1 VIQLSGWSDIQS
13 IDEINVGRY
22 FEYDE
27 DALFM
32 FKRWFSFLLHPF
44 VKVIEVGA
52 GSGFFTNK
60 LLELNPRMDL
70 TCLEPDVQFVNY
82 LRAQFGDRVEVVESS
97 VENPQFTPC
106 SYDVAFSHIVIHNL
120 PNALV
125 ALKSMKNTI
134 RDRGYVVA
142 IEPHPGSRTHYARKE
157 VGDAMDFLSQVKTLR
172 WDQRRTTID
181 YPDGCNPWEYCYP
194 QLFHEVGLVDI
205 HSYGWNSVFT
215 LSDSRFD
222 VNARRNWIHLRKEQ
236 ALAER
241 ERVTNEL
248 LELGK
253 ERTTIEQA
261 YSVIL
266 DYFEELETASDSELN
281 NIHEQHVTPRI
292 ITIGQK

>member
-1 VIQLSGWSDIQS
+1 L
-13 IDEINVGRY
+13 
-22 FEYDE
+22 
-27 DALFM
+27 
-32 FKRWFSFLLHPF
+32 
-44 VKVIEVGA
+44 
-52 GSGFFTNK
+52 
-60 LLELNPRMDL
+60 
-70 TCLEPDVQFVNY
+70 
-82 LRAQFGDRVEVVESS
+82 
-97 VENPQFTPC
+97 
-106 SYDVAFSHIVIHNL
+106 
-120 PNALV
+120 
-125 ALKSMKNTI
+125 
-134 RDRGYVVA
+134 
-142 IEPHPGSRTHYARKE
+142 
-157 VGDAMDFLSQVKTLR
+157 
-172 WDQRRTTID
+172 
-181 YPDGCNPWEYCYP
+181 EYCYP